1 MEGQKYVIKKCLQWE
16 GVAPFVHQP
25 QPWKHRKLSLKQ
37 LSTNGATHISQQTV
51 NFYSNAITPLN
62 EDTELMYFAAV
73 SMCNV

>member
-1 MEGQKYVIKKCLQWE
+1 MLLKSVCRGRELPPLCHSLG
-16 GVAPFVHQP
+16 
-25 QPWKHRKLSLKQ
+25 KHRKLSLKQ